1 MKNVGV
7 WIGSFMLI
15 FSGIIFWESRSM
27 TYYNGVAPGPGFLP
41 LWLSGILFVL
51 SILYIFRSLKK
62 EIILFSKVLP
72 KGKGLGNIVTLIGSV
87 VLFII
92 MIPYAGFVISSIVML
107 FLLFKRG
114 YKWYWGL
121 GLSVVVTM
129 IIFVIFDTMLQVPLP
144 VNDFGF

>member
-41 LWLSGILFVL
+41 LWLSGILFIL
-51 SILYIFRSLKK
+51 SILYILRSLKK

-87 VLFII
+87 ILFIV
-92 MIPYAGFVISSIVML
+92 MISYAGFVISSIVML
-107 FLLFKRG
+107 FLLFHRG

-129 IIFVIFDTMLQVPLP
+129 IIFVIFGTMLQVPLP